1 MNKNVKMKFIYFLI
15 CIFLFNNCSFD
26 NKTGI
31 WNNKNIIKK
40 ADNNIFNK
48 FEKIIQS
55 NETFKSILPL
65 KKNFKFNKITL
76 VNNLEWKDIFY
87 NKTNNYDNYKY
98 NNTNELIFK
107 SKKLTKYNSNYYILF
122 EENNAIT
129 TDNKGNIL
137 VFSIDENKV
146 IAKYNF
152 YKKKFK
158 KYKKYLNLIVDN
170 NIIYISDNI
179 GYLYAFN
186 YKENKILWAKNYIIP
201 FRSNLKLTKEKLI
214 AVNQNNELIFF
225 DKKTGD
231 VLKKIPTEETI
242 VKNKFVN
249 TLSQDKES
257 TLLLNTYGSLY
268 SINNETMKINW
279 FQNLN
284 QSFDVNPGNLFSANE
299 IINNKDKIVI
309 TTNEFIY
316 VLDVK
321 TGYIEQKKNISSIIK
336 PIIIDDYLFLV
347 TSNNLLIA
355 LDLYKGDIIYSYDI
369 NEKISNF
376 FNIKKK
382 QVLFKNILFANDN
395 VFIFLQNSYI
405 LKFNINGNLEEIS
418 KLPSKINTSP
428 IFIDGSILFLDTKN
442 KIIIV
447 D

>member
-1 MNKNVKMKFIYFLI
+1 MKFIYFLI

-40 ADNNIFNK
+40 ADNDIFNK
-48 FEKIIQS
+48 FEKINQS
-55 NETFKSILPL
+55 NETFKSILPI
-65 KKNFKFNKITL
+65 KINFKFNKITL
-76 VNNLEWKDIFY
+76 VNNLAWKDIFY

-107 SKKLTKYNSNYYILF
+107 SKKLTKYKSNNYILF

-201 FRSNLKLTKEKLI
+201 FRSNLKITKEKLI

-257 TLLLNTYGSLY
+257 TLFLNTYGSLY

-279 FQNLN
+279 FQNMN
-284 QSFDVNPGNLFSANE
+284 QTFDINPGNLFSGNE

-309 TTNEFIY
+309 TSNEFIY
-316 VLDVK
+316 VLDIK

-369 NEKISNF
+369 NEKIS
-376 FNIKKK
+376 
-382 QVLFKNILFANDN
+382 
-395 VFIFLQNSYI
+395 
-405 LKFNINGNLEEIS
+405 KF
-418 KLPSKINTSP
+418 
-428 IFIDGSILFLDTKN
+428 
-442 KIIIV
+442 
-447 D
+447 